1 MSRNNTSK
9 LLSFTQPSGVEL
21 NINLVLEENLTRK
34 DQKLRTLTQYVH
46 KYPSGWKKRLELA
59 NLLYAMGKWEEGV
72 EEYRQVL
79 KQKPHLIEVRLKQ
92 GKMLQLMGRKAEAAE
107 AYKST
112 LYMIDNLTAQHTLE
126 STRQH
131 ILGLIAV
138 CQGDTQGAILAFE
151 SAVSLEPSNPSHW
164 LVLGQVHM
172 DREDA
177 VAALQAFETIL
188 SLKPDDLVALL
199 ASYDALLKMGNL
211 QEAESYLS
219 KAEDLAADDVR
230 VLKRLAHHRCRKKWI
245 TGKEGKRTKQ
255 IITTALKLA
264 PDAPD
269 VHDSLAYYYIFRGEV
284 DKGVSILQQFTDLHP
299 NNPKGWYYY
308 GWCLFHTGD
317 YQKAFGA
324 ILLAHS
330 L

>member
-9 LLSFTQPSGVEL
+9 FLSFTQPSGVKL
-21 NINLVLEENLTRK
+21 NINLVLEENLTRQ

-79 KQKPHLIEVRLKQ
+79 KQKPHLIEVRLKL
-92 GKMLQLMGRKAEAAE
+92 GKMLQLMESKAEAIE
-107 AYKST
+107 VYKNT
-112 LYMIDNLTAQHTLE
+112 LPIIDSLTAQNTLE

-131 ILGLIAV
+131 ILGLIAI

-151 SAVSLEPSNPSHW
+151 SAASLETKNPSHW
-164 LVLGQVHM
+164 LLLGQVHM
-172 DREDA
+172 EREDA

-211 QEAESYLS
+211 RKAEGYLS
-219 KAEDLAADDVR
+219 KAEDLAAGDVR
-230 VLKRLAHHRCRKKWI
+230 VLKRLAHHRCRKRLV

-255 IITTALKLA
+255 IITAALKLA

-269 VHDSLAYYYIFRGEV
+269 IHNSLAYYYIFRGEV

-299 NNPKGWYYY
+299 NNPNGWYYY
-308 GWCLFHTGD
+308 GRCLFHTGE
-317 YQKAFGA
+317 
-324 ILLAHS
+324 
-330 L
+330 